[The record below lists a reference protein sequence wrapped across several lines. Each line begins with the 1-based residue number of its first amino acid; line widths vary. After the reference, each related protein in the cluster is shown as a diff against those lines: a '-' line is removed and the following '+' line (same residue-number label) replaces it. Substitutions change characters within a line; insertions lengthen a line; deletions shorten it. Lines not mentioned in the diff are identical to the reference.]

1 MAQESYCGSSQRRNL
16 LHHRLL
22 LRDNPLIHNKHLV
35 RSCYSEDLLKGQATP
50 WDTLLPK
57 ARCHQARCPIP
68 AKPPTAECSHE
79 IQIPQNQQQ
88 WAPGM
93 QPPTPQGFRPGPVPP
108 QGPQSAGPKEGKGG
122 KWFKLF
128 KGGSKSTA
136 PTPTTPIVSSPVTAI
151 NNAPRDGVPGQAP
164 QSGQMPPEPVRGPGN
179 AAPGQVPPG
188 QGNMPPQPGH
198 MAAQP
203 SQMPQPSQIPTQPV
217 PGPGRAPPGQ
227 GPPGPGQMAPQSG
240 QMPIQPGQ
248 MGPKPGQVPTQ
259 PSQMGPQRGQAP
271 PGMGQVPPGPSQI
284 AMQPGQRPL
293 GPGQMP
299 PQSDPKPLLPGEM
312 APQPGRIPS
321 GHMSP
326 PNPQAPPAGAA
337 RISPSPSAGHIPAN
351 GPSQIAP
358 LSSPSKAGPSNAHQN
373 LPSQIPPP
381 GQNSVSRPPQPMPVP
396 QTRTPEPH
404 QSKNIPAPL
413 RPDTLRASPE
423 PPLASSP
430 GLSDA
435 GLSSMSRV
443 SSHQKRDS
451 LSDAG
456 SITTIEV
463 SEAKPQPV
471 LRPSIVQVH
480 RRSTDMFRKSEEIQR
495 NMEALANADAAPRG
509 SSDTSRF
516 EQPLTIQKAPSPA
529 PNVQPQQPISRPGS
543 ATPRDA
549 LERSLSPAPLFSK
562 SGSPKPAQNGPS
574 SRQENNMEPTP
585 LFSKPNPPVSAVS
598 GLPSQQMKP
607 APIVQ
612 QQPPPETSPSPC
624 R

>member
-1 MAQESYCGSSQRRNL
+1 
-16 LHHRLL
+16 
-22 LRDNPLIHNKHLV
+22 
-35 RSCYSEDLLKGQATP
+35 
-50 WDTLLPK
+50 
-57 ARCHQARCPIP
+57 
-68 AKPPTAECSHE
+68 
-79 IQIPQNQQQ
+79 
-88 WAPGM
+88 
-93 QPPTPQGFRPGPVPP
+93 
-108 QGPQSAGPKEGKGG
+108 
-122 KWFKLF
+122 
-128 KGGSKSTA
+128 
-136 PTPTTPIVSSPVTAI
+136 
-151 NNAPRDGVPGQAP
+151 
-164 QSGQMPPEPVRGPGN
+164 
-179 AAPGQVPPG
+179 
-188 QGNMPPQPGH
+188 
-198 MAAQP
+198 
-203 SQMPQPSQIPTQPV
+203 
-217 PGPGRAPPGQ
+217 
-227 GPPGPGQMAPQSG
+227 
-240 QMPIQPGQ
+240 
-248 MGPKPGQVPTQ
+248 
-259 PSQMGPQRGQAP
+259 
-271 PGMGQVPPGPSQI
+271 
-284 AMQPGQRPL
+284 
-293 GPGQMP
+293 
-299 PQSDPKPLLPGEM
+299 
-312 APQPGRIPS
+312 
-321 GHMSP
+321 
-326 PNPQAPPAGAA
+326 
-337 RISPSPSAGHIPAN
+337 
-351 GPSQIAP
+351 
-358 LSSPSKAGPSNAHQN
+358 
-373 LPSQIPPP
+373 
-381 GQNSVSRPPQPMPVP
+381 MPVP

-562 SGSPKPAQNGPS
+562 NGSPKPAQNGPS

-612 QQPPPETSPSPC
+612 QQPPPKPAPPPADDKWAKKPVMDYSGGDWGDDDEWDY
-624 R
+624 